1 MCLTEQPE
9 GSEALETK
17 YMVERDPLYR
27 VVVDQCKFGLKDPV
41 SHKLYRKTTA
51 LDVNKQALDVNKQA
65 FAMGLATATRCN
77 HRPAD
82 HEQIRGSVRVDG
94 ILERRSMLAGR
105 WTKQFAQYILEAA
118 QVCLAGQVVDLNNQS
133 PYKNNTKKTRPILI
147 FPKMYVTL

>member
-1 MCLTEQPE
+1 
-9 GSEALETK
+9 
-17 YMVERDPLYR
+17 MVERDPLYR

-41 SHKLYRKTTA
+41 SHKLYRKTT
-51 LDVNKQALDVNKQA
+51 ALDVNKQA